1 MSQILCIHILTIL
14 RKVREKLKEMGYKS
28 GRISQLVGAT
38 RPSSSSG
45 LKRPAAVPEK
55 DGGGQPATDSEE
67 SVAENPS
74 SSSGLKRPA
83 AAVEQEVEEE
93 SDAYNGLQVAAINA
107 LQLPRLRGKQTPK
120 GKWTRM
126 RVPAWVQERLAED
139 SVVGEQDAPM
149 AKPATRKIRPKER
162 CAGSPP
168 DKCIFSTSTPQDR
181 AQVHPSRPGGQQCMF
196 CSLENFKAAVVN
208 PRGKGAIT
216 SDLAFFEEN
225 SQETFDKACER
236 IRSFSG
242 EEALEQ
248 CLQRLARLRKSG
260 MTKEMR
266 GRNAREKKKEREEAQ
281 RCNTWTHWLQ
291 NRVSQTR
298 VTEAEKKKYKDN
310 TKRNAWRRIS
320 KKFPGV
326 YRPDGGPARPNV
338 EWRTPLAAA
347 FKEYAEQFS
356 WAMCAV
362 CCRLVP
368 QKFHPKHM
376 RASGRGRSLQ
386 VTILQQEGGLQ
397 GAKNGRHPEAAEKLV
412 AKCLG
417 SLGHFPGVHGPL

>member
-1 MSQILCIHILTIL
+1 
-14 RKVREKLKEMGYKS
+14 
-28 GRISQLVGAT
+28 
-38 RPSSSSG
+38 
-45 LKRPAAVPEK
+45 
-55 DGGGQPATDSEE
+55 
-67 SVAENPS
+67 
-74 SSSGLKRPA
+74 
-83 AAVEQEVEEE
+83 
-93 SDAYNGLQVAAINA
+93 
-107 LQLPRLRGKQTPK
+107 
-120 GKWTRM
+120 
-126 RVPAWVQERLAED
+126 
-139 SVVGEQDAPM
+139 
-149 AKPATRKIRPKER
+149 
-162 CAGSPP
+162 
-168 DKCIFSTSTPQDR
+168 
-181 AQVHPSRPGGQQCMF
+181 MF

-248 CLQRLARLRKSG
+248 CLQRLARLWKSG

-326 YRPDGGPARPNV
+326 YRPDGGPAWPNV